1 MGIRYIDGKRFRRA
15 VVAGA
20 EWVRQMREHLNRI
33 NVFPV
38 PDGDTGTNMALSL
51 SASADAAKR
60 SDDDDLARA
69 SQDIAEASILGAKGN
84 SGLIM
89 AHWFLGFS
97 KALGKKARIGAEDLA
112 HALGR
117 ATMQVYEAIDKPQEG
132 TILTVMREGSDA
144 AARAAE
150 NGHDVGGIMDEFLD
164 AAKAALKRTPE
175 MLAILRESKVVDAGG
190 QGFVHFFE
198 GVKRTLE
205 GAPPPVAREEDLH
218 ADTSH
223 IAVSVEQ
230 LDGRYCTEVVVRG
243 RNFDPTLLKARF
255 NHLGSSMLLATTGE
269 VFKLHIHTDHP
280 DEVFHLAQRWGTIE
294 ERKVDDMLRQSE
306 ERQTHQQEPL
316 VPLEQQP
323 KTVAILCDSTCD
335 LSAETRQEYGIEMAP
350 LSILFGD
357 EVYRDQI
364 DLSTRDFYEKLLEDE
379 HHPTTSQPPPREFVS
394 ALERIRS
401 DREVII
407 VTLAQKLSG
416 TYRSA
421 LSAARLVDHPRVEIF
436 DSNTISVTLG
446 MQVVCAARLAQR
458 GASVDD
464 ILGWLKR
471 WRERG
476 GLLFTVATLDYLK
489 KGGRIG
495 TAAHL
500 IGSLLRMRP
509 VLTVMDGEVK
519 PIAKVRGDDE
529 AFEKVLSTFEEA
541 VPADKRVRLG
551 VLDSTEGTRLE
562 QAEERVRE
570 RNEIVESFRGQIT
583 GVIGT
588 HVGPGAW
595 GLFYQIVEDD
605 DPLT

>member
-1 MGIRYIDGKRFRRA
+1 MGIRYVDGKRFRRA
-15 VVAGA
+15 VIAGA
-20 EWVRQMREHLNRI
+20 EWVRHMREHLNKI

-51 SASADAAKR
+51 SASAEAAQK
-60 SDDDDLARA
+60 SEDDDIAQA

-112 HALGR
+112 QALGR
-117 ATMQVYEAIDKPQEG
+117 ATLQVYEAIDKPKEG

-150 NGHDVGGIMDEFLD
+150 KGQDVGGIMDEFLD
-164 AAKAALKRTPE
+164 AARAALKRTPE
-175 MLAILRESKVVDAGG
+175 MLAILKESKVVDAGG
-190 QGFVHFFE
+190 QGFVHFVE

-218 ADTSH
+218 ADTAHLAIS
-223 IAVSVEQ
+223 EGD

-243 RNFDPTLLKARF
+243 RNFDPNLLKARF
-255 NHLGSSMLLATTGE
+255 RHLGSSMLLATTGE

-280 DEVFHLAQRWGTIE
+280 DEVFHLAQRWGSIE
-294 ERKVDDMLRQSE
+294 ERKVDDMLRQNE
-306 ERQTHQQEPL
+306 ERQTRKQEPL
-316 VPLEQQP
+316 VPLAQQP
-323 KTVAILCDSTCD
+323 ASVAILCDSTCD
-335 LSAETRQEYGIEMAP
+335 LDAETRRMHGIEMAP

-357 EVYRDQI
+357 DVYRDQV
-364 DLSTRDFYEKLLEDE
+364 DLSTEQFYQQLQSNP
-379 HHPTTSQPPPREFVS
+379 HHPTTSQPPPREFVD
-394 ALERIRS
+394 ALERVRN

-407 VTLAQKLSG
+407 ITLAKKLSG

-421 LSAARLVDHPRVEIF
+421 LSAAKLVDHPRVEVF
-436 DSNTISVTLG
+436 DSNSASVTLG
-446 MQVVCAARLAQR
+446 MQVICAARLAQK
-458 GASVDD
+458 GASVDE

-471 WRERG
+471 WRDRG
-476 GLLFTVATLDYLK
+476 GILFTVATLDYLK
-489 KGGRIG
+489 RGGRIG

-509 VLTVMDGEVK
+509 VLTFVNGEVK
-519 PIAKVRGDDE
+519 PLTKARGDDE
-529 AFEKVLSTFEEA
+529 AFEKVLSSFNEI
-541 VPADKRVRLG
+541 VPAGKKVRLG
-551 VLDSTEGTRLE
+551 ILDSTGSSRLE
-562 QAEERVRE
+562 QAEDRVRG
-570 RNEIVESFRGQIT
+570 RNEVIEIFRGNIT
-583 GVIGT
+583 GVVGT

-595 GLFYQIVEDD
+595 GLFYQIVEED
-605 DPLT
+605 DPLL